1 MRVRRPQPAQ
11 WPMTV
16 RQWRQNCQPRWMRAV
31 YQSLDRLQ
39 FALLPGH
46 CLLCAMGSNRP
57 LDLCAPC
64 EAELPWI
71 THGCRRCALPL
82 PAAELLCGR
91 CQAQEPPF
99 SQVVAPLAFAPP
111 LDQLL
116 RDWKQQPQPALGRLF
131 ADLLASHLR
140 VGRLASAPP
149 PELLLPVPSHPR
161 RLRQRGF
168 NQAQELAVGLG
179 RRLGIEVD
187 CHLLKQRGSG
197 VDQRQL
203 DFKARQ
209 RNLRDAFVVKG
220 LLAGRRVAVVDDVV
234 TTGATAQA
242 MSRVLRR
249 AGAIEVEVWAVAR
262 TPRRG

>member
-1 MRVRRPQPAQ
+1 
-11 WPMTV
+11 MTV
-16 RQWRQNCQPRWMRAV
+16 RQWRRSCQPTWLRSV

-46 CLLCAMGSNRP
+46 CLLCAMASQRSR
-57 LDLCAPC
+57 DLCAPC

-71 THGCRRCALPL
+71 VHGCRRCALPL

-99 SQVVAPLAFAPP
+99 SRVVAPLAFAPP

-116 RDWKQQPQPALGRLF
+116 RNWKQQPQPAVSRLF

-140 VGRLASAPP
+140 GERLAAAPP
-149 PELLLPVPSHPR
+149 PTLLLPVPSHPR

-179 RRLGIEVD
+179 RRLGIAVD
-187 CHLLKQRGSG
+187 CRLLTHRGAG

-209 RNLRDAFVVKG
+209 RNLRDAFAVKG

-242 MSRVLRR
+242 MSRVLQR
-249 AGAIEVEVWAVAR
+249 AGAIEVEVWAMAR
-262 TPRRG
+262 TPRQN